1 MFERPAS
8 GCVPKIAINHP
19 GDVVRQV
26 PRADWPGNHGLDLH
40 IPKTGFNVPAV
51 RTKWAIHQR
60 PPKPPKAPAR
70 SLADALFAK
79 VQQRVLAVLY
89 GNPGR
94 SFYAN
99 EIIGLARSGS
109 GAREPARSGINPVT
123 VTRRQAVALPAN
135 ARSPVLEL
143 SPALATFALADVLG
157 GWHRSRRDSRRVCY
171 GSIEG
176 PGHRSERHRPDGR
189 ADSLTYADS
198 SPLWRKRRQ
207 DLDADAPDL
216 LVRAGCR
223 RRKQDNAF
231 VMKGRNPNLA
241 D

>member
-99 EIIGLARSGS
+99 EIRAGPIRQRRAGAGTLRHQSRHGHASAGRSTTSKRPVAGVRIIA
-109 GAREPARSGINPVT
+109 GA
-123 VTRRQAVALPAN
+123 Q
-135 ARSPVLEL
+135 
-143 SPALATFALADVLG
+143 DVRVG
-157 GWHRSRRDSRRVCY
+157 RRV
-171 GSIEG
+171 
-176 PGHRSERHRPDGR
+176 GR
-189 ADSLTYADS
+189 LAPVS
-198 SPLWRKRRQ
+198 SRFAPRLLQFDRRARTPQ
-207 DLDADAPDL
+207 
-216 LVRAGCR
+216 RATST
-223 RRKQDNAF
+223 
-231 VMKGRNPNLA
+231 
-241 D
+241 